1 MYIQC
6 RALLLKVAS
15 GRVDVR
21 YNTAAHLPQL
31 EGSGVTRS
39 AIKMASRAL
48 AGLLTCPACARSE
61 SVVPTRGRAHT
72 HQYVVM
78 DTHSHTYTCDH
89 ALITLHSFRFPSIL
103 AYDREAPNRRQ
114 RSRHVG
120 PRVKKPL
127 LMSNLLSETF
137 TNAFAKVRLSSDRSA
152 YIPREGGKS
161 TSDVVPFMEVYNKS
175 LCRPR
180 EVLVEIQ
187 QEYPDDIEHIFIP
200 SCVVLT
206 RCAGCCNDEMM
217 ECTPTV
223 TYNITLE
230 IKRLKP
236 LRHQGDFFMSFA
248 EHSECQCRQKK
259 NLPETREKK
268 PRKGKGQKRKRKKN
282 REKKRDLYVTSAFA
296 SSHLHLIV
304 SVSLAVLHALKGEEG
319 CLFKTPRR
327 VSAPV
332 NTLKPTAG
340 LDN

>member
-1 MYIQC
+1 
-6 RALLLKVAS
+6 
-15 GRVDVR
+15 
-21 YNTAAHLPQL
+21 
-31 EGSGVTRS
+31 
-39 AIKMASRAL
+39 
-48 AGLLTCPACARSE
+48 
-61 SVVPTRGRAHT
+61 
-72 HQYVVM
+72 
-78 DTHSHTYTCDH
+78 
-89 ALITLHSFRFPSIL
+89 
-103 AYDREAPNRRQ
+103 
-114 RSRHVG
+114 
-120 PRVKKPL
+120 
-127 LMSNLLSETF
+127 MSNLLSETF
-137 TNAFAKVRLSSDRSA
+137 TNAFAKVRLSSDRVLKRVIRLIYSIMNFAVRVLQLFIVTLLYFSA
-152 YIPREGGKS
+152 VK
-161 TSDVVPFMEVYNKS
+161 VYNKS

-259 NLPETREKK
+259 NLPEKREKK